1 MVVLKAAESKGSWI
15 DLPEERLALSV
26 KLHEKYRKNK
36 TKHAAAV
43 EDKIDALWK
52 NACDDGK
59 SNGTIRLCWRDLKHV
74 SNRVYAFQANHGRA
88 LLSLVLDGI
97 YLSTTE
103 GILDSCPDLIHL
115 SLASNEINV
124 VTGIHKLRR
133 LQHLN
138 LLRNNLT
145 HLPPNIGLLGNLTR
159 LEIANNKLVELPSE
173 IGKLSRLKHLNLEC
187 NELSILPSSFGTLM
201 CDTVC
206 LNSNNFKVFP
216 DCVTYMPD
224 LVKFSIMAN
233 ALIDLPVGISRL
245 KRLEVFRASRNRITI
260 VPDSI
265 VDISTLKCL
274 WLDSNRLGA
283 LPPNFHRL
291 SRLKDLKLDGN
302 VDMIYPPME
311 IISMG
316 IEEIL
321 RWSRNRLETNKMLRI
336 R

>member
-1 MVVLKAAESKGSWI
+1 MSAESNGSWI
-15 DLPEERLALSV
+15 EVPEERLSLSA
-26 KLHEKYRKNK
+26 KLHKKYRNNKNK
-36 TKHAAAV
+36 HEAIDAAAA
-43 EDKIDALWK
+43 EDRIDALWK
-52 NACDDGK
+52 TACDDGK

-74 SNRVYAFQANHGRA
+74 SNRVYAFQENHGRV

-97 YLSTTE
+97 CLSTLE
-103 GILDSCPDLIHL
+103 GIPDNCPDLIHL
-115 SLASNEINV
+115 SLASNEIND
-124 VTGIHKLRR
+124 VTGIQKLSR
-133 LQHLN
+133 LQHMN

-145 HLPPNIGLLGNLTR
+145 HLPPNIGLLGNLIR
-159 LEIANNKLVELPSE
+159 FEIANNKLVELPND

-187 NELSILPSSFGTLM
+187 NELSVLPFSFGTLM
-201 CDTVC
+201 CETVC
-206 LNSNNFKVFP
+206 LNSNKFKVFP
-216 DCVTYMPD
+216 DCVTCMPN

-233 ALIDLPVGISRL
+233 ALNDLPVGISRL

-283 LPPNFHRL
+283 LPPYFHRL

-302 VDMIYPPME
+302 VDMIYPPIE

-316 IEEIL
+316 TEEIL